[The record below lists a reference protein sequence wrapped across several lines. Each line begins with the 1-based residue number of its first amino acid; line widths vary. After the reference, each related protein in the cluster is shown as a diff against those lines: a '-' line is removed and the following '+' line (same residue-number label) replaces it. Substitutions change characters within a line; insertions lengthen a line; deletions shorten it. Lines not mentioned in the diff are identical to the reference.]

1 MLNDTVLINRVA
13 AWITAISLVAIGWS
27 LFAWANA
34 KSKFALRQV
43 EVVNKLTDVDTGLLE
58 SAIRGDLRG
67 TFFTVSPHRVRT
79 SLKKLPWVR
88 DVVVERRWP
97 YALDI
102 RIEEFRAVGYWGD
115 NDLLSDQGEVFRAS
129 SRAPMPRF
137 DGPIATSADTLT
149 RYRETKVALAPLGL
163 EIKSMSVSSRGA
175 LTMTMR
181 NGLVLELG
189 KDHIEQRLA
198 RFIALYSSWTPT
210 ERETVA
216 RIDLRYKSAL
226 AIARGVVTPTQAA
239 PLASPSETAATAT
252 VGTTL

>member
-1 MLNDTVLINRVA
+1 MLNDTVLVNRVA
-13 AWITAISLVAIGWS
+13 AWVTAFSLVAIGWS

-34 KSKFALRQV
+34 KNKFALRQV
-43 EVVNKLTDVDTGLLE
+43 AVVSPLNDVDTGLLE
-58 SAIRGDLRG
+58 SAIRSDLRG
-67 TFFTVSPHRVRT
+67 TFFTVSPHRVRA

-88 DVVVERRWP
+88 DAVVERRWP
-97 YALDI
+97 YALDV
-102 RIEEFRAVGYWGD
+102 RIEEFRAVAYWGD

-137 DGPIATSADTLT
+137 DGPIATSAETLA
-149 RYRETKVALAPLGL
+149 RYREARLALAPLGL

-175 LTMTMR
+175 LTMAMR

-198 RFIALYSSWTPT
+198 RFIALYSSWTPA
-210 ERETVA
+210 ERDTVA
-216 RIDLRYKSAL
+216 RVDLRYKSAL
-226 AIARGVVTPTQAA
+226 AIARGSVAPTQATQTVNPA
-239 PLASPSETAATAT
+239 ETAVTAT